1 MPAPKIITG
10 HIRQGIW
17 TALLDLPR
25 STMPDLEVVH
35 DGKPLAGMTLSAAA
49 DEKRGWRLAIPIPA
63 GTLSDGVQIY
73 MVRDVANDTVI
84 GHIPILMGEGLADSL
99 TAEVALLRAELEV
112 VKRALLQL
120 AAPGRD

>member
-1 MPAPKIITG
+1 MPASKIIAG

-25 STMPDLEVVH
+25 GTTPDLEVVH
-35 DGKPLAGMTLSAAA
+35 NGKPLVGMALSAAVN
-49 DEKRGWRLAIPIPA
+49 EKGGWLLAIPIPA
-63 GTLSDGVQIY
+63 ETLSDGVQIY
-73 MVRDVANDTVI
+73 LLRDIASDTII
-84 GHIPILMGEGLADSL
+84 GQIPILLGEALADSV

-120 AAPGRD
+120 AAPGPG

>member
-1 MPAPKIITG
+1 MPAPKIMTG

-17 TALLDLPR
+17 TARLDYPR
-25 STMPDLEVVH
+25 STMPNLEVVH
-35 DGKPLAGMTLSAAA
+35 DGKPLAGMTLSAPT
-49 DEKRGWRLAIPIPA
+49 DETGGWRLSIPIPA

-73 MVRDVANDTVI
+73 LVRDVANDTVI

-99 TAEVALLRAELEV
+99 ATEVALLRAELEV

-120 AAPGRD
+120 AAPDRD

>member
-1 MPAPKIITG
+1 MPAPKIMTG

-17 TALLDLPR
+17 TALLDYPR
-25 STMPDLEVVH
+25 GTMPNLEVVH
-35 DGKPLAGMTLSAAA
+35 DGKPLAGMTLSAPA
-49 DEKRGWRLAIPIPA
+49 DGTGGWRLSIPIPA

-73 MVRDVANDTVI
+73 LVRDVANDTVI

-99 TAEVALLRAELEV
+99 ATEVALLRAELEV

-120 AAPGRD
+120 AAPDRD